1 MKGYKIIDTY
11 PDFFDLWQTA
21 AKEPVKIQIE
31 RWRTD
36 YITDWPEIKN
46 WQLAGYEDDL
56 EWREYAREEIF
67 PWINQ
72 NFNKL
77 MAARS
82 SLLGAIRSVYD
93 RDADLFQENI
103 QTYFLISI
111 GVSKDLAYVSS
122 YGNRPAIYF
131 DLVAIAREGWQ
142 DTTILRSLVG
152 LQLGYYYFD
161 SFRQKIG
168 VPDGEGQRW
177 KYFKIGFAREFAR
190 ELLGPD
196 NQVDKVA
203 AYYNQDIDGAQACN
217 IISVLREK
225 YSFRQLALLQPAKIE
240 EEVKGCF

>member
-46 WQLAGYEDDL
+46 WQLAGYEDDA

-72 NFNKL
+72 NFNRV

-93 RDADLFQENI
+93 RDADLFQENL

>member
-142 DTTILRSLVG
+142 DTSILRSLVG

-240 EEVKGCF
+240 EEVKECF

>member
-21 AKEPVKIQIE
+21 AREPVKIQIE

-46 WQLAGYEDDL
+46 WQFAGYEDNDD
-56 EWREYAREEIF
+56 WRQFAREEIF
-67 PWINQ
+67 PWLNQ

-77 MAARS
+77 MGARS

-93 RDADLFQENI
+93 RDAEFFQENL
-103 QTYFLISI
+103 QTYFLISV
-111 GVSKDLAYVSS
+111 GVSKELAYVSS

-142 DTTILRSLVG
+142 DRTILRSLVG

-161 SFRQKIG
+161 SFRQKVG

-190 ELLGPD
+190 ALLGAD
-196 NQVDKVA
+196 NQVDRVA

-225 YSFRQLALLQPAKIE
+225 YNFRQLALLQPAKIE
-240 EEVKGCF
+240 EEVKECF